1 MIAPFFPLGPNGS
14 QGFAAR
20 ITRMGHMEKM
30 SDNLPQTIGF
40 DISKASLDCYVHL
53 PVPSAILLIPPRATG
68 L

>member
-1 MIAPFFPLGPNGS
+1 
-14 QGFAAR
+14 
-20 ITRMGHMEKM
+20 MEKM